1 MDHTRAAT
9 AERVASRRAGSALGV
24 HHVAIETRDL
34 DASIRWY
41 AEFLGLEPTWT
52 LRTFSPVTLA
62 RLPGISRLVE
72 LAKDGLRLHVFE
84 RDQCGAGPASGDG
97 AVQHVCLTVPSAR
110 ALEGLRAAWLRLYP
124 RYAAHFAVQEQP
136 TEVLLDDDGS
146 RSCYLRDINGVELE
160 LRCEPTVGA
169 E

>member
-1 MDHTRAAT
+1 MDHTRATLA
-9 AERVASRRAGSALGV
+9 ARGAALAM
-24 HHVAIETRDL
+24 HHVAVETRDL

-52 LRTFSPVTLA
+52 LTTFSPVTLA
-62 RLPGISRLVE
+62 RLPGISRLAE

-84 RDQCGAGPASGDG
+84 RDVWVAGPASGHG

-124 RYAAHFAVQEQP
+124 RYAAHFPVDEQP

-146 RSCYLRDINGVELE
+146 RSCYLLDINGVELE
-160 LRCEPTVGA
+160 LRYEPTGSA
-169 E
+169 